1 MFKMIQTFRKHF
13 FFGRNFYHLRI
24 FYRVCKGSVNFCVFA
39 LTCFLTKW
47 TLSWSQIEKRSL
59 MGCLFFK
66 SSHSTFSS
74 SGREKRPILEIW
86 TTHAKNEHD
95 VTFVFALSI
104 FQQNMGSLRWHFT
117 QNCSN
122 SILQMWVGIDAMT
135 RASMEKIIW
144 SVKE

>member
-1 MFKMIQTFRKHF
+1 MTPKYEDFDKKLTKNEGKKRY
-13 FFGRNFYHLRI
+13 GLY
-24 FYRVCKGSVNFCVFA
+24 YGKGSVNFCVFA

-47 TLSWSQIEKRSL
+47 TLSWFQIEKRSL

-95 VTFVFALSI
+95 VTFVFA
-104 FQQNMGSLRWHFT
+104 F
-117 QNCSN
+117 
-122 SILQMWVGIDAMT
+122 
-135 RASMEKIIW
+135 
-144 SVKE
+144 